1 MSNLVLA
8 SNYVAAAAIPKHRIV
23 KHGATDREVTLA
35 TAAAD
40 ACIGVSHEVSAD
52 KGDRVD
58 VWHVGIA
65 LVEAGA
71 AIARGAPV
79 ASDATGRGIVA
90 APGAGTNARVIG
102 FALEAAGAAGDLV
115 RVLLSPCVMR
125 G

>member
-1 MSNLVLA
+1 MSKLA
-8 SNYVAAAAIPKHRIV
+8 SNYTAAAAIPKHRIV

-35 TAAAD
+35 TAATD
-40 ACIGVSHEVSAD
+40 ACIGVSHEISANQ
-52 KGDRVD
+52 GERLD
-58 VWHVGIA
+58 VWHVGIV

-79 ASDATGRGIVA
+79 ASDGTGRGITA
-90 APGAGTNARVIG
+90 APGAGVNARVIG

-115 RVLLSPCVMR
+115 RVLLAPCVMR